1 MQLAKHFGLTPA
13 DDDTGELALHLIASH
28 HGYARPFAPV
38 VPDEQVATGQG
49 GNLCLN
55 GIGIDATLS
64 AAERQILAPVYR
76 LDSGVPDRFW
86 RLTRQY
92 GWWGLAY
99 LEGILRL
106 ADWEASHN
114 PGEELESVLVLPP
127 PPNPAYS
134 LSHSSIAL
142 DALDGANPLA
152 FLAAL
157 GALRLLARIMPQ
169 HDLRLSWEQ
178 RFGAWRPLL
187 WTAKSLDEATIT
199 KALVENGL
207 DLSAMFSEE
216 LLAANEAASP
226 KNKKGE
232 PRWKGK
238 LLFPIEPFRSFCCVA
253 SESPSVRAEF
263 AAAWVGETVSMGEE
277 DAEVAR
283 RTRFDFTAGQQAFV
297 NMLRELR
304 ESCTQEEVQ
313 QSLFVGWHYSAT
325 AVSMRWDTQDE
336 KRQYALQS
344 VDPTNN
350 SKNPPT
356 ADRGANFLAVEALP
370 LFPLVPDRRASQAGF
385 EDEGESRCWN
395 WPIWTYPVGLDVI
408 RSLLTLPLADLDY
421 WPAAKRRVLGV
432 STLFQSRIVQPS
444 GRYRC
449 FTPARSL

>member
-1 MQLAKHFGLTPA
+1 M
-13 DDDTGELALHLIASH
+13 
-28 HGYARPFAPV
+28 
-38 VPDEQVATGQG
+38 
-49 GNLCLN
+49 
-55 GIGIDATLS
+55 
-64 AAERQILAPVYR
+64 
-76 LDSGVPDRFW
+76 
-86 RLTRQY
+86 
-92 GWWGLAY
+92 
-99 LEGILRL
+99 EGILRL

-127 PPNPAYS
+127 QPNLAYS

-142 DALDGANPLA
+142 DLWMGANPLA

-157 GALRLLARIMPQ
+157 GVLRLLARIMPQ

-187 WTAKSLDEATIT
+187 WTVKSLDEATIA

-207 DLSAMFSEE
+207 DLSTMFSEE
-216 LLAANEAASP
+216 LLAASEAASP
-226 KNKKGE
+226 KNKKRE

-238 LLFPIEPFRSFCCVA
+238 LLFPIEPFRSFCRVA
-253 SESPSVRAEF
+253 SESPSVRAE
-263 AAAWVGETVSMGEE
+263 TMSIGEE
-277 DAEVAR
+277 DEEVAR
-283 RTRFDFTAGQQAFV
+283 RTRFDFTAGQQAFLS
-297 NMLRELR
+297 MLRELR

-344 VDPTNN
+344 VDPTNT
-350 SKNPPT
+350 KNPPA
-356 ADRGANFLAVEALP
+356 ADRGATFLAVEALP
-370 LFPLVPDRRASQAGF
+370 LFPLVPDHRASQAGF
-385 EDEGESRCWN
+385 AGEGDSRCWS
-395 WPIWTYPVGLDVI
+395 WPIWTCPVGLDVI
-408 RSLLTLPLADLDY
+408 RSLLTLPLADLDD